1 MTDLEIPSYGM
12 AKWNPVVQIK
22 NAMHKKDKSH
32 QLTIAFTQDPD
43 TTHHQKAQAKE
54 EDGSIT
60 ENS

>member
-1 MTDLEIPSYGM
+1 M

-22 NAMHKKDKSH
+22 NALHKKDKSH
-32 QLTIAFTQDPD
+32 QLTIALTQDPD
-43 TTHHQKAQAKE
+43 TTHHQKARAKE